1 MGALELEKHQRC
13 FIKVACLNGFSL
25 DSKIAASAQIPINC
39 FRGFVTLSLYLP
51 LNRSR
56 SPASA
61 AWFFDSHHYAFT
73 RQAACCRKN
82 FKHKIKDNYTEEEG
96 FNVDQDE
103 PDPDWS
109 DWSLEVFPPT
119 PRPSPISSEQDQSGL
134 SFSEGEQ
141 AFEGYNQ
148 RGFNS
153 YMSLDSDRTQSD
165 EFNSW
170 HSANSSNGYEAENQ
184 TSQGSLQVEDQA
196 SPLSHLSPRSPANF
210 ITSDIDPDFEMVS
223 DSESSA
229 FNSISGPG
237 HKD

>member
-1 MGALELEKHQRC
+1 MH
-13 FIKVACLNGFSL
+13 
-25 DSKIAASAQIPINC
+25 IP
-39 FRGFVTLSLYLP
+39 LP
-51 LNRSR
+51 LQLAQGEYLSD
-56 SPASA
+56 PE
-61 AWFFDSHHYAFT
+61 
-73 RQAACCRKN
+73 
-82 FKHKIKDNYTEEEG
+82 DNYTEEEG